1 MTNVNPD
8 NSDSTTPRGPRHA
21 AKPAEPEAATATA
34 AGAASGAKGGAAA
47 STNSANSA
55 APASSASSAGTGKLP
70 LRGVAMVLIAVAV
83 MLGMWALYS
92 LTSDKDDSAAGDGS
106 GTGDA
111 TVSAPATGGV
121 EGGEPGSAAEHGS
134 QDQAGNGADGAQDGD
149 KPGQDGAAGEEQDGD
164 SADSTGDSAAENG
177 AAGQGGNAAGN
188 REQAD
193 IPVNVY
199 NNSARINYAADE
211 AERLK
216 SENFKVSEVGNLSG
230 DVFTA
235 PQTTIYFPE
244 GDAAAENLAKEVA
257 AQYYGGSV
265 PAEALAPYPAELKGD
280 YTKGDAVVVV
290 LAVPQA

>member
-1 MTNVNPD
+1 
-8 NSDSTTPRGPRHA
+8 
-21 AKPAEPEAATATA
+21 
-34 AGAASGAKGGAAA
+34 
-47 STNSANSA
+47 
-55 APASSASSAGTGKLP
+55 
-70 LRGVAMVLIAVAV
+70 MVLIAVAV

-111 TVSAPATGGV
+111 TITAPATGGA

-149 KPGQDGAAGEEQDGD
+149 KPGQDGAP
-164 SADSTGDSAAENG
+164 ADSTGDSAAGAENG
-177 AAGQGGNAAGN
+177 AAGQGGSAAGN
-188 REQAD
+188 RKQAD

-199 NNSARINYAADE
+199 NNSARVNYAADE

-257 AQYYGGSV
+257 AQYYGGSA

>member
-1 MTNVNPD
+1 
-8 NSDSTTPRGPRHA
+8 
-21 AKPAEPEAATATA
+21 
-34 AGAASGAKGGAAA
+34 
-47 STNSANSA
+47 
-55 APASSASSAGTGKLP
+55 
-70 LRGVAMVLIAVAV
+70 MVLIAVAV

-111 TVSAPATGGV
+111 TITAPATGGA

-134 QDQAGNGADGAQDGD
+134 QDQAGYGADGAQDGD
-149 KPGQDGAAGEEQDGD
+149 KPGQDGAAGEEQDGAQ
-164 SADSTGDSAAENG
+164 ADSTGDSAAENG
-177 AAGQGGNAAGN
+177 AVGQGGTASGN
-188 REQAD
+188 RKQAD

-199 NNSARINYAADE
+199 NNSARVNYAADE

>member
-1 MTNVNPD
+1 
-8 NSDSTTPRGPRHA
+8 
-21 AKPAEPEAATATA
+21 
-34 AGAASGAKGGAAA
+34 
-47 STNSANSA
+47 
-55 APASSASSAGTGKLP
+55 
-70 LRGVAMVLIAVAV
+70 MVLIAVAV

-149 KPGQDGAAGEEQDGD
+149 KPGRDGAAGEDQDGD

>member
-34 AGAASGAKGGAAA
+34 AGAASGAKGGAATPA
-47 STNSANSA
+47 NSANSA
-55 APASSASSAGTGKLP
+55 APASSGSSAGAGKLP

-111 TVSAPATGGV
+111 TVSAPATGGA

-134 QDQAGNGADGAQDGD
+134 QDQAGD
-149 KPGQDGAAGEEQDGD
+149 KPGRDGAAGEAQDG
-164 SADSTGDSAAENG
+164 SQPGAPADSTGDSAADAENG

-188 REQAD
+188 RKQAD

-199 NNSARINYAADE
+199 NNSARVNYAADE

>member
-1 MTNVNPD
+1 
-8 NSDSTTPRGPRHA
+8 
-21 AKPAEPEAATATA
+21 
-34 AGAASGAKGGAAA
+34 
-47 STNSANSA
+47 
-55 APASSASSAGTGKLP
+55 
-70 LRGVAMVLIAVAV
+70 MVLIAVAV

-111 TVSAPATGGV
+111 TITAPATGGA

-134 QDQAGNGADGAQDGD
+134 QDQAGYGADGAQDGD
-149 KPGQDGAAGEEQDGD
+149 KPGQDGAP
-164 SADSTGDSAAENG
+164 ADSTGDSAAGAENG
-177 AAGQGGNAAGN
+177 AAGQGGSAAGN
-188 REQAD
+188 RKQAD

-199 NNSARINYAADE
+199 NNSARVNYAADE

>member
-1 MTNVNPD
+1 M
-8 NSDSTTPRGPRHA
+8 
-21 AKPAEPEAATATA
+21 
-34 AGAASGAKGGAAA
+34 
-47 STNSANSA
+47 
-55 APASSASSAGTGKLP
+55 P

-111 TVSAPATGGV
+111 TITAPATGGA

-134 QDQAGNGADGAQDGD
+134 QDQAGDKPGSDGATGEAQENSEDGAQ
-149 KPGQDGAAGEEQDGD
+149 
-164 SADSTGDSAAENG
+164 ADSTVDSSADSAAENG

-188 REQAD
+188 RKQAD

-199 NNSARINYAADE
+199 NNSARVNYAADE